1 VRGYVATTDFDWF
14 TFLRARRPDEV
25 NFWQPSGRGFHVLAP
40 GEPLFFKLKAPHNAI
55 GGFGLFARH
64 ELATAKLA
72 WEAFGEKNG
81 AATFDE
87 MCARIERYRP
97 GQPREPN
104 RSYRVGCIMLAQPV
118 FLGED
123 DWVRQPSNWAP
134 NTVSGAGYDLAEG
147 EGRRI
152 WEECLDRASRSA
164 PEVLAGVVADAPAS
178 YAGERFGGPQIIR
191 PRLGQGTFRV
201 AVTQA
206 YRGACAV
213 TGEHSLPVLEA
224 AHIRPYGSE
233 GLHDVQNGLLL
244 RADVHRLFD
253 RGYVTITPERRFEV
267 SRRLREEWENGKI
280 YYALQG
286 KEIAL
291 PASRGDH
298 PDPALLRWHNENIFE
313 NAAAA

>member
-87 MCARIERYRP
+87 MCARIERY
-97 GQPREPN
+97 
-104 RSYRVGCIMLAQPV
+104 
-118 FLGED
+118 
-123 DWVRQPSNWAP
+123 
-134 NTVSGAGYDLAEG
+134 
-147 EGRRI
+147 
-152 WEECLDRASRSA
+152 
-164 PEVLAGVVADAPAS
+164 
-178 YAGERFGGPQIIR
+178 
-191 PRLGQGTFRV
+191 
-201 AVTQA
+201 QA